1 MPFRYDGRL
10 RAMGEKEHIE
20 TAKVLLDGLTSD
32 DLRVVAVEALRSW
45 RRSSPSSVEFS
56 MHGDFGRALVPLL
69 AAKNGVPADP
79 QFVKE
84 PFLYQ
89 QAEPWM
95 RAVADFTSWIVRA
108 GLAIPLYRGQGRENG
123 YASSYRLTTA
133 GERILDATGDHPFL
147 PGFLERIGQRCAG
160 LPDEVFAH
168 LVDAQA
174 CLDHG
179 LGRPAVVLTGL
190 AYEAAENAA
199 IEHLEKNRGLL
210 LKKGA
215 KAAERI
221 AATTKLIPNLF
232 GGDPERAGRA
242 LAAWDF
248 ADRLRERRNHASH
261 PKAYPDFSDLAEI
274 HEFIVSAGRHLPGL
288 WSVNV

>member
-1 MPFRYDGRL
+1 L
-10 RAMGEKEHIE
+10 C
-20 TAKVLLDGLTSD
+20 
-32 DLRVVAVEALRSW
+32 
-45 RRSSPSSVEFS
+45 
-56 MHGDFGRALVPLL
+56 
-69 AAKNGVPADP
+69 
-79 QFVKE
+79 
-84 PFLYQ
+84 
-89 QAEPWM
+89 
-95 RAVADFTSWIVRA
+95 
-108 GLAIPLYRGQGRENG
+108 G
-123 YASSYRLTTA
+123 YAGAYRLTTA
-133 GERILDATGDHPFL
+133 GERFFDTTGDQPSL
-147 PGFLERIGQRCAG
+147 PGFVERVKQRCEG
-160 LPDEVFAH
+160 LPDESLVH
-168 LVDAQA
+168 LSDAGE

-199 IEHLEKNRGLL
+199 IEHLEMNRGLF

-221 AATTKLIPNLF
+221 AATVKLIPQLF
-232 GGDPERAGRA
+232 DGDPERVGRA

-288 WSVNV
+288 WSVVV